1 MMGREECSL
10 QMRRLLPRS
19 RVSALHLSGGRTCAR
34 PISLR
39 THRSSH
45 AAVIALSAQGHLP
58 SVLPICSRTVGSLLA
73 ILVTY

>member
-10 QMRRLLPRS
+10 QMRRLLPCS
-19 RVSALHLSGGRTCAR
+19 RVSALHLGGGRTYAR

-45 AAVIALSAQGHLP
+45 AAAIAPSAQGAP
-58 SVLPICSRTVGSLLA
+58 SVDA
-73 ILVTY
+73 TYMQPGRWVPARASGN